1 MLTNLK
7 TYVRQNPLCR
17 QVGETTLLWL
27 YLEQI
32 DEFDFRIVDHAWMGI
47 EMDWDGS
54 GTEPLIVST
63 PRYGERVTRKEMTKE
78 IQRVYA
84 ERETPLER
92 TRRNREAMCGLCD

>member
-32 DEFDFRIVDHAWMGI
+32 DESDFRIVDHDWMGV
-47 EMDWDGS
+47 EMNWDGS
-54 GTEPLIVST
+54 GTQPLIVSA
-63 PRYGERVTRKEMTKE
+63 PSYGEHVTRKEMMEE

-84 ERETPLER
+84 ERETPQER
-92 TRRNREAMCGLCD
+92 RERDRHAMCI